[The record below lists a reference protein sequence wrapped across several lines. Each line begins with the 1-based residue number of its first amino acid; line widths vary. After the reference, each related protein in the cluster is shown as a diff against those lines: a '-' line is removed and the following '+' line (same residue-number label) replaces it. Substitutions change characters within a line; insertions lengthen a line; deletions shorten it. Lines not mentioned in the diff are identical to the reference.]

1 MAKQSH
7 NIKRF
12 DAGLN
17 NKDSQKD
24 LTDGFLAEAT
34 NVNIGHLGKIITT
47 GKLANLGST
56 YTLTDDGDAAI
67 QPGYGLFKFSSDITP
82 GGGAAAAEYLAYTSP
97 KGEVFLSTS
106 ATFGSG
112 AVFDSA
118 VYQADESTANL
129 LAEALDNSETAVDV
143 DFGGAFDI
151 GDVFK
156 VGTEKMIVTAI
167 AGNTLTVTRG
177 YNSTTAAAHNDNSTM
192 TTSTSLLISGS
203 ATDAQ
208 PVYYY
213 ADGGLRIADSD
224 FGNTGN
230 EQIVLARIEKTNDE
244 HPDVYAAA
252 VTDQMK
258 FYNGGLSAPLTADFE
273 SLASPVDEEDGVE
286 DGSAPSTAGAEFR
299 FKLASTGTGS
309 SSSRD
314 DGLWPEGAYVIGVS
328 YVYFGG
334 QESLLSNPFSP
345 VTIADAQYFI
355 TSMSIKDDSLSS
367 FLQGMRIY
375 VKNYNNP
382 DDEYRLL
389 LDVNFEL
396 GSRVSLA
403 DEYDPFIDKSGYVVT
418 NDTNNPDTDATSYHI
433 KSPALDTYSTING
446 FLPEEKA
453 ITFNGAEA
461 YAYKTATVANQRA
474 FVGNVLYVNDEG
486 VPKEMGD
493 RIQYTPVRKYDTF
506 PQTYYLDVGTND
518 GDAIVKLIEFAD
530 RLFVFKKNKL
540 FIINIASGSDA
551 GWYVE
556 GEFENRGISH
566 PAAVA
571 KSDLGLVW
579 VNENGMFSF
588 SDTVNKL
595 SGAIDEDKWATNIV
609 ATSCSV
615 GFIPKTNQILVI
627 GDSSSTDS
635 KGYIYDVATK
645 SFVNINDTN
654 ALVSKKTTNLVTY
667 NQELVCMEL
676 TTGTT
681 AGAGTDDVYTVK
693 RFDTDPQAQTIDIQ
707 TAEIDLGEPSV
718 DKKFYAV
725 YVTHKNA
732 DDLVI
737 TGGFEGA
744 APTTNIF
751 DSNTFSTSSSMVTTK
766 FKVASGSR
774 VKKKSLQLKIAGDS
788 QSDFEIQ
795 DIAIVF
801 RSRGVRG

>member
-1 MAKQSH
+1 MAKQAF
-7 NIKRF
+7 NIARF
-12 DAGLN
+12 DGGLN
-17 NKDSQKD
+17 NKNSAKD
-24 LTDGFLAEAT
+24 LQQGFLAEAT
-34 NVNIGHLGKIITT
+34 NVNVGHLGKIITT
-47 GKLANLGST
+47 GKLANLSST
-56 YTLTDDGDAAI
+56 SALTDDGDAAI

-112 AVFDSA
+112 GDGLAVVFDSA
-118 VYQADESTANL
+118 TL
-129 LAEALDNSETAVDV
+129 LA
-143 DFGGAFDI
+143 
-151 GDVFK
+151 
-156 VGTEKMIVTAI
+156 
-167 AGNTLTVTRG
+167 
-177 YNSTTAAAHNDNSTM
+177 
-192 TTSTSLLISGS
+192 SGS

-230 EQIVLARIEKTNDE
+230 EQIVLARIERTNDV

-258 FYNGGLSAPLTADFE
+258 FYNGGFVAPAASDFVLN
-273 SLASPVDEEDGVE
+273 SGALHAPVDPASNVEDGV
-286 DGSAPSTAGAEFR
+286 DPDSKDFR
-299 FKLASTGTGS
+299 IEMS
-309 SSSRD
+309 SSSSKT
-314 DGLWPEGAYVIGVS
+314 DGLWPEGSYAIGVS

-334 QESLLSNPFSP
+334 QESLLTNISSP
-345 VTIADAQYFI
+345 IAIADAQYFI
-355 TSMSIKDDSLSS
+355 ASMTIADDALNS

-375 VKNYNNP
+375 AKNFNNP
-382 DDEYRLL
+382 EDEYRLL
-389 LDVNFEL
+389 LDVNFEK
-396 GSRVSLA
+396 GSRLSLA
-403 DEYDPFIDKSGYVVT
+403 DEYDAFIDEGDYVVT
-418 NDTNNPDTDATSYHI
+418 NDTNNSATDSRAYAI
-433 KSPALDTYSTING
+433 KSPGLDTYSTING
-446 FLPEEKA
+446 FSPEEKA

-461 YAYKTATVANQRA
+461 FSYKTATVANQRA

-486 VPKEMGD
+486 VTKEMGD

-518 GDAIVKLIEFAD
+518 GDAIVKIIEFSD
-530 RLFVFKKNKL
+530 RLFVYKKNKL

-556 GEFENRGISH
+556 GEFENRGISN
-566 PAAVA
+566 PAAVC

-588 SDTVNKL
+588 SDTISTL
-595 SGAIDEDKWATNIV
+595 SGAIDEDTWATNIV
-609 ATSCSV
+609 GTNCSV
-615 GFIPKTNQILVI
+615 GFIPKKNQILVI

-635 KGYIYDVATK
+635 KGYIYDIATK

-654 ALVSKKTTNLVTY
+654 TLVSKKTTNLVTY

-681 AGAGTDDVYTVK
+681 AGAGSNDVYTVK
-693 RFDTDPQAQTIDIQ
+693 RFDTSPQAQTIDIQ
-707 TAEIDLGEPSV
+707 TGEIDLGEPSV
-718 DKKFYAV
+718 DKKFYSV

-766 FKVASGSR
+766 FQVASGSR
-774 VKKKSLQLKIAGDS
+774 VKKKSLQIKIAGNA
-788 QSDFEIQ
+788 QADFEIQ
-795 DIAIVF
+795 DIAIVY
-801 RSRGVRG
+801 RSRGVR

>member
-1 MAKQSH
+1 MAKQAF
-7 NIKRF
+7 NIARF
-12 DAGLN
+12 DGGLN
-17 NKDSQKD
+17 NKNSAKD
-24 LTDGFLAEAT
+24 LQQGFLAEAT
-34 NVNIGHLGKIITT
+34 NVNVGHLGKIITT
-47 GKLANLGST
+47 GKLANLSSSF
-56 YTLTDDGDAAI
+56 TLTDDGDAAI

-106 ATFGSG
+106 ATFGSA

-118 VYQADESTANL
+118 TL
-129 LAEALDNSETAVDV
+129 
-143 DFGGAFDI
+143 I
-151 GDVFK
+151 G
-156 VGTEKMIVTAI
+156 T
-167 AGNTLTVTRG
+167 
-177 YNSTTAAAHNDNSTM
+177 
-192 TTSTSLLISGS
+192 GS

-230 EQIVLARIEKTNDE
+230 KQIVLARIERTNDD
-244 HPDVYAAA
+244 HPDVYAAE

-258 FYNGGLSAPLTADFE
+258 FYTGGLIAPAAADFTLN
-273 SLASPVDEEDGVE
+273 SGAFNAPVDPASNVEDGV
-286 DGSAPSTAGAEFR
+286 DPASGDDFR
-299 FKLASTGTGS
+299 IEMS
-309 SSSRD
+309 SSSSKT
-314 DGLWPEGAYVIGVS
+314 DGLWPEGNYAIGVS

-334 QESLLSNPFSP
+334 QESLLTNIADPIS
-345 VTIADAQYFI
+345 IADAQYFI
-355 TSMSIKDDSLSS
+355 ASMSIKDDSLNS

-375 VKNYNNP
+375 AKNFNNP

-389 LDVNFEL
+389 LDVNFEK
-396 GSRVSLA
+396 GSRLSLA
-403 DEYDPFIDKSGYVVT
+403 DEYDAFINKSGYVVT
-418 NDTNNPDTDATSYHI
+418 NDTNNSETDARAYSI
-433 KSPALDTYSTING
+433 KSPGLDTYSTING
-446 FLPEEKA
+446 FAPEEKA
-453 ITFNGAEA
+453 ITFNGVEA
-461 YAYKTATVANQRA
+461 FSYKTATVANQRA

-486 VPKEMGD
+486 VTKEMGD

-518 GDAIVKLIEFAD
+518 GDAIVKIIEFSD
-530 RLFVFKKNKL
+530 RLFVYKKNKL

-556 GEFENRGISH
+556 GEFENRGISN
-566 PAAVA
+566 PAAVC

-588 SDTVNKL
+588 SDTISTL
-595 SGAIDEDKWATNIV
+595 SGAIDEDRWTTNIDDSNNVV
-609 ATSCSV
+609 AATCSV
-615 GFIPKTNQILVI
+615 GFIPKKNQILVI

-635 KGYIYDVATK
+635 KGYIYDIATK

-654 ALVSKKTTNLVTY
+654 TLVSKKTTNLVTY

-681 AGAGTDDVYTVK
+681 AGAGSNDVYTVK
-693 RFDTDPQAQTIDIQ
+693 RFDTSPQAQTIDIQ
-707 TAEIDLGEPSV
+707 TGEIDLGEPSV
-718 DKKFYAV
+718 DKKFYSV

-766 FKVASGSR
+766 FQVASGSR
-774 VKKKSLQLKIAGDS
+774 VKKKSLQIKIAGNA
-788 QSDFEIQ
+788 QADFEIQ
-795 DIAIVF
+795 DIAIVY
-801 RSRGVRG
+801 RSRGVR

>member
-1 MAKQSH
+1 MAKQSF

-34 NVNIGHLGKIITT
+34 NVNVGHLGKIITT
-47 GKLANLGST
+47 GKLDDLSSSF
-56 YTLTDDGDAAI
+56 TLTDDGDAAI

-106 ATFGSG
+106 ATFGSA

-118 VYQADESTANL
+118 TL
-129 LAEALDNSETAVDV
+129 
-143 DFGGAFDI
+143 I
-151 GDVFK
+151 G
-156 VGTEKMIVTAI
+156 T
-167 AGNTLTVTRG
+167 
-177 YNSTTAAAHNDNSTM
+177 
-192 TTSTSLLISGS
+192 GS

-230 EQIVLARIEKTNDE
+230 KQIVLARIERTNDD

-258 FYNGGLSAPLTADFE
+258 FYTGGFVAPAAADFVLN
-273 SLASPVDEEDGVE
+273 SGALHAPVDPSSNVEDGV
-286 DGSAPSTAGAEFR
+286 DPDSKDFR
-299 FKLASTGTGS
+299 IEMS
-309 SSSRD
+309 SSSSKT
-314 DGLWPEGAYVIGVS
+314 DGLWPEGNYAIGVS

-334 QESLLSNPFSP
+334 QESLLTNISSP
-345 VTIADAQYFI
+345 IAIADAQYFI
-355 TSMSIKDDSLSS
+355 ASMTIADDALNS

-375 VKNYNNP
+375 AKNFNNP

-403 DEYDPFIDKSGYVVT
+403 NEYDAFINKSGYVVT
-418 NDTNNPDTDATSYHI
+418 NDTNNSATDARAYAI

-446 FLPEEKA
+446 FPPEEKA

-461 YAYKTATVANQRA
+461 FSYKTATVANQRA

-518 GDAIVKLIEFAD
+518 GDAIVKIIEFGD
-530 RLFVFKKNKL
+530 RLFVYKKNKL

-595 SGAIDEDKWATNIV
+595 SGAIDEDTWATNIV

-627 GDSSSTDS
+627 GDSTSTVD
-635 KGYIYDVATK
+635 KGYIYDIGTK
-645 SFVNINDTN
+645 SFVNIDIANT
-654 ALVSKKTTNLVTY
+654 LVNKKTTNLVTY

-681 AGAGTDDVYTVK
+681 AGAGSNDVYTVK
-693 RFDTDPQAQTIDIQ
+693 RFNTDPKAQTIDIQ
-707 TAEIDLGEPSV
+707 TGEIDLGEPSV

-751 DSNTFSTSSSMVTTK
+751 DSNTFSTSSAMVTTK
-766 FKVASGSR
+766 FKIASGSR
-774 VKKKSLQLKIAGDS
+774 VKKKSIQLKISGDS
-788 QSDFEIQ
+788 QADFEIQ
-795 DIAIVF
+795 DITIVF